1 MKQLDEFSYFKNRCS
16 SKLNLIFFW
25 ILILLGSYQ
34 FAHAQVSSY
43 TFAQSSDTFT
53 PITGT
58 ILGTAT
64 GNTSATNLNSVVYPV
79 AIPFSFN
86 FNGKSYTSL
95 YVSTNGFISFGPA
108 APAPTSVSP
117 ISSQVIGDGTISVW
131 GKDLSSFFDVNGVS
145 GRISWEIIGTAPNRE
160 VVIQWKNFRTN
171 VATAVT
177 NLYSFSF
184 QIRLQESSNI
194 IKMVYDAGSYLV
206 GNTAIVGNAQIGL
219 RGVDTSDFN
228 NRLNATSVAFLNSTM
243 GTANSSTQAFN
254 TLDNV
259 PGMPSTGLT
268 YTWTPPSCY
277 APLSVSTSNPTVNSI
292 DLSWV
297 ASPSA
302 PSGGYDIYYNTFGT
316 PPTSATTPNISGFQ
330 GTSTTLFGLPSLTSH
345 YVWVRANCGAGNVS
359 VWTSQI
365 VKFSTLCQP
374 PSILT
379 TAGATVCQNQ
389 TATLS
394 ATADAGATINWYD
407 AQNGGNLLTTG
418 SSYTTQPLPATT
430 NYYVSASSGTT
441 GLSVGKTTFTPNPS
455 SGSGTT
461 NFGLVFDALSFFIL
475 DTVTIYP
482 VSETGS
488 NGTLT
493 IDVIDGSGTVV
504 HSKTINVTG
513 SPISSPVAQ
522 VINLNFAISP
532 GTNYKLRP
540 GSFTGI
546 SGLLFD
552 PSANAIGGNFGYPFV
567 LQNLVSIN
575 TSTLTAAPTNTPKND
590 LYYYFYDWQ
599 VSTKCESVRTMVT
612 AAVDTACLSTS
623 EIDKKNNI
631 QLYPNPFSDFININ
645 KPDLVKSIQITDL
658 SGKLVRDNMKA
669 EAVIRL
675 NDLASGI
682 YIMLLHM
689 KDGSRQTNKIIK
701 K

>member
-1 MKQLDEFSYFKNRCS
+1 M
-16 SKLNLIFFW
+16 
-25 ILILLGSYQ
+25 
-34 FAHAQVSSY
+34 
-43 TFAQSSDTFT
+43 
-53 PITGT
+53 
-58 ILGTAT
+58 
-64 GNTSATNLNSVVYPV
+64 
-79 AIPFSFN
+79 
-86 FNGKSYTSL
+86 
-95 YVSTNGFISFGPA
+95 
-108 APAPTSVSP
+108 
-117 ISSQVIGDGTISVW
+117 
-131 GKDLSSFFDVNGVS
+131 
-145 GRISWEIIGTAPNRE
+145 IGTAPNRE

-194 IKMVYDAGSYLV
+194 IKMVYDAGSYLA
-206 GNTAIVGNAQIGL
+206 GNTAISGNAQIGL
-219 RGVDTSDFN
+219 RGLDTSDFN
-228 NRLNATSVAFLNSTM
+228 NRLNATTVTFLNSTM

-254 TLDNV
+254 TVDPV

-277 APLSVSTSNPTVNSI
+277 APLGVSTSNPTVNSI

-302 PSGGYDIYYNTFGT
+302 PSGGYDIYYNTSST
-316 PPTSATTPNISGFQ
+316 PPTSTTTPIISGFQ
-330 GTSTTLFGLPSLTSH
+330 GTSKTLFGLPSLTSQ

-394 ATADAGATINWYD
+394 ATADTGAIINWYD
-407 AQNGGNLLTTG
+407 AQTGGNFLTGG
-418 SSYTTQPLPATT
+418 STYTTPVLSSTT
-430 NYYVSASSGTT
+430 NYYVSASSGTA

-461 NFGLVFDALSFFIL
+461 NFGLVFDALSFFTL
-475 DTVTIYP
+475 ERVTVYP
-482 VSETGS
+482 VSASGAS
-488 NGTLT
+488 GTLT
-493 IDVIDGSGTVV
+493 IDVVDGSGTVL
-504 HSKTINVTG
+504 HSKTVNVTG
-513 SPISSPVAQ
+513 SPTTAPVAQ
-522 VINLNFAISP
+522 VINLNFLISP

-552 PSANAIGGNFGYPFV
+552 PSANATGGNYGYPFV

-575 TSTLTAAPTNTPKND
+575 TSTLTATPTNTPKND
-590 LYYYFYDWQ
+590 LYYYFYDWK
-599 VSTKCESVRTMVT
+599 VSTKCESTRTMVT
-612 AAVDTACLSTS
+612 ASVDAGCLSTS
-623 EIDKKNNI
+623 ENEKKDAVKVH
-631 QLYPNPFSDFININ
+631 PNPFSEVININ
-645 KPDLVKSIQITDL
+645 KPELVKSMQITDL
-658 SGKLVRDNMKA
+658 SGKLVRNNLKV
-669 EAVIRL
+669 EPVLRL
-675 NDLASGI
+675 NDLSQGV
-682 YIMLLHM
+682 YILLLDM
-689 KDGSRQTNKIIK
+689 KDGSRQSIKIIK